1 MGDFLEGDDHFVCK
15 PLSKPLKTSTSTL
28 MPRSPLVHDLLSGP
42 PPEVLAEVDAA
53 WERAQDLFA
62 GELELSFDLD
72 TLTRR
77 VTGSLRV
84 PAGGP
89 VWERVSATEALA
101 LACGDADILPAG
113 AAHADRALA
122 A

>member
-1 MGDFLEGDDHFVCK
+1 MGDFLQRDDHFVCK
-15 PLSKPLKTSTSTL
+15 PLSKPVKTSTL
-28 MPRSPLVHDLLSGP
+28 MHRSHATVHDLLSGP

-62 GELELSFDLD
+62 DELELSFDLD
-72 TLTRR
+72 KLTRR
-77 VTGSLRV
+77 VTGSLRI

-89 VWERVSATEALA
+89 VWERLTATETLA
-101 LACGDADILPAG
+101 IACGDVELLPAA

>member
-1 MGDFLEGDDHFVCK
+1 MGDFLQRDDHFVCK
-15 PLSKPLKTSTSTL
+15 PLSKPLKTSTL
-28 MPRSPLVHDLLSGP
+28 MTRSPLVHDLLSGP

-62 GELELSFDLD
+62 DELELSFDLD

-77 VTGSLRV
+77 ITGSLRV

-89 VWERVSATEALA
+89 VWERLTATEALA
-101 LACGDADILPAG
+101 IACGDVELVPTV
-113 AAHADRALA
+113 AHADRALA

>member
-1 MGDFLEGDDHFVCK
+1 MH
-15 PLSKPLKTSTSTL
+15 
-28 MPRSPLVHDLLSGP
+28 RSPHVHDLLSGP

-53 WERAQDLFA
+53 WERSQDLFA
-62 GELELSFDLD
+62 DELELSFDLD
-72 TLTRR
+72 RLTRR

-89 VWERVSATEALA
+89 VWERLSAAEALA
-101 LACGDADILPAG
+101 IACGDVDLVPAG

>member
-1 MGDFLEGDDHFVCK
+1 MGDLLQVDDHFVCK
-15 PLSKPLKTSTSTL
+15 PLSERLKTSTL

-53 WERAQDLFA
+53 WERAEDLFA
-62 GELELSFDLD
+62 DELELSFDLD
-72 TLTRR
+72 RLTRR

-89 VWERVSATEALA
+89 VWERLSATEALA
-101 LACGDADILPAG
+101 IACGDVELFPAG
-113 AAHADRALA
+113 TAHADRALA

>member
-1 MGDFLEGDDHFVCK
+1 
-15 PLSKPLKTSTSTL
+15 
-28 MPRSPLVHDLLSGP
+28 MPRSPLVHDLLTGP

-62 GELELSFDLD
+62 DELELSFDLD
-72 TLTRR
+72 SLTRR
-77 VTGSLRV
+77 VTGSLRI

-89 VWERVSATEALA
+89 VWERLTASEALA
-101 LACGDADILPAG
+101 IACGDASVVPNAAG
-113 AAHADRALA
+113 HAPRALA

>member
-1 MGDFLEGDDHFVCK
+1 MCK
-15 PLSKPLKTSTSTL
+15 PLSKPVKTSTL
-28 MPRSPLVHDLLSGP
+28 MHRSHATVHDLLSGP

-62 GELELSFDLD
+62 DELELSFDLD

-77 VTGSLRV
+77 VTGSLRI

-89 VWERVSATEALA
+89 VWERLTATEALA
-101 LACGDADILPAG
+101 IACGDVELVPAA

>member
-1 MGDFLEGDDHFVCK
+1 M
-15 PLSKPLKTSTSTL
+15 T
-28 MPRSPLVHDLLSGP
+28 RSPLNDLLSGP

-62 GELELSFDLD
+62 DELELSFDID
-72 TLTRR
+72 QLTRR
-77 VTGSLRV
+77 VTGSLRI

-89 VWERVSATEALA
+89 VWERLTANQALA
-101 LACGDADILPAG
+101 IACGDVGLVPDT
-113 AAHADRALA
+113 AHADRALA